1 MGHPTMHSTR
11 NDTLWRSAG
20 HALLMTGSCLLP
32 LVAAAQQTDAGM
44 RVTVESEGW
53 DLAGDLLLPAGAAP
67 APAVLMLNAAASDR
81 TPYAPLA
88 RLLADRGIA
97 SLRLDL
103 RGHGES
109 VNLGRFVPGEHE
121 RDPLIWD
128 AETDVIAALEFLRA
142 HPRIDGT
149 RLGVVGA
156 SYSGEEMAEAGR
168 LHGHAR
174 AYVALSPGSFSD
186 DSVAAIDTSGAA
198 WLLVVSRD
206 ERYLTEVTAAVRA
219 GSRTAEV
226 LILPGTQ
233 HGTRILPERPDV
245 AERVAVWLAGQLA
258 APGQPALA
266 QAPRHHAITPSSIRL
281 STTR

>member
-1 MGHPTMHSTR
+1 MGHPTMNTTR
-11 NDTLWRSAG
+11 NDRHWRSTG
-20 HALLMTGSCLLP
+20 HGLLVTVLCLLP
-32 LVAAAQQTDAGM
+32 LSAAGQQADTGT
-44 RVTVESEGW
+44 RVTVESDGW
-53 DLAGDLLLPAGAAP
+53 ALVGDLVLPAGTAP
-67 APAVLMLNAAASDR
+67 VPAVLMLNAAASDR

-88 RLLADRGIA
+88 GQLADRDIA

-128 AETDVIAALEFLRA
+128 AEADVVAALAFLRSL
-142 HPRIDGT
+142 PRIDGA

-168 LHGHAR
+168 LRGYAR

-186 DSVAAIDTSGAA
+186 ESVAAIDASGAS

-258 APGQPALA
+258 ATSDWD
-266 QAPRHHAITPSSIRL
+266 APTRL
-281 STTR
+281 SDPTRQRTRR